1 MQVEVCAFSI
11 ESCLNA
17 QQAGATRI
25 ELCGGLYE
33 GGTTPSYGL
42 IKRARE
48 VTTLQLYVMIRP
60 RGGDFCY
67 DDEEFLVMK
76 QDIELAKELGADG
89 VVFGLLLPTGEVD
102 EVRTAELVA
111 LAKPLQV
118 TFHRAFDVAQEPFEA
133 LEAVIRTGAVR
144 ILTSG
149 QENSALDGAEL
160 LTQLAKKAAGRIDL
174 MAGSGVNVMN
184 AVRLAQT
191 GVQALHLT
199 GKAARKGQMIY
210 QKEGVSMASVL
221 PTDEYEIIY
230 SDALKIR
237 SVVEAVNDKKDNY

>member
-1 MQVEVCAFSI
+1 MQVEVCAFSV
-11 ESCLNA
+11 ESCVNA

-48 VTTLQLYVMIRP
+48 ATTLQLYVMIRP

-102 EVRTAELVA
+102 EMRTAELVA

-118 TFHRAFDVAQEPFEA
+118 TFHRAFDVAKDPFEA

-149 QENSALDGAEL
+149 QENSALDGADL

>member
-1 MQVEVCAFSI
+1 MQVEVCAFSV

-118 TFHRAFDVAQEPFEA
+118 TFHRAFDVANEPFEA

-174 MAGSGVNVMN
+174 MAGSGVNVIN

>member
-1 MQVEVCAFSI
+1 MQVEVCAFSV

-67 DDEEFLVMK
+67 DDEEFFVMK

-118 TFHRAFDVAQEPFEA
+118 TFHRAFDVANEPFEA

-174 MAGSGVNVMN
+174 MAGSGVNVIN

>member
-1 MQVEVCAFSI
+1 MQVEVCAFSV

-102 EVRTAELVA
+102 EIRTAELVA

-118 TFHRAFDVAQEPFEA
+118 TFHRAFDVAKEPFEA

-174 MAGSGVNVMN
+174 MAGSGVNVIN